1 MELQAVDAI
10 NPAIG
15 APESRAETFSAPV
28 HFPWLTEMRFFTA
41 FAVLIHHVETTRNVM
56 GLGPYPQGLMQV
68 MGPNGVRVFF
78 VLSGFLITHLLLSE
92 VKRTGTVAVKKF
104 YIRRA
109 LRIWPLYYALL
120 AVSFLIPTAFFVMKA
135 DSQMTLWAIAQMQDF
150 WPKITLFCC
159 MLPNLAI
166 FLYQPVAVFAQ
177 AWSIGVEE
185 QFYFIWPVLMK
196 KFAQSPLKALLG
208 ALVTKVALFE
218 ILLCIL
224 KTRRI
229 YLLPD
234 ARTMLEH
241 LFNFVNSCQI
251 EAMVIGGLAAYLF
264 MVKPHFVRQTVRK
277 KTFVALLA
285 VGLCWANSAFF
296 TLPQQLIPVDC
307 IFAAFLVWLT
317 NLKTKPPVALRGV
330 LTYLG
335 KISYGIYMLHPLAI
349 YLSYKIVCSSGI
361 DTTTA
366 AFTAAIWSA
375 SIFTSIAF
383 AMGSYELYEK
393 RFLKLKSN
401 YAVVASSAG

>member
-1 MELQAVDAI
+1 MQAATAI
-10 NPAIG
+10 NLAIS
-15 APESRAETFSAPV
+15 APESGLKTSIAPI

-41 FAVLIHHVETTRNVM
+41 FAVLIHHIETTRNVM
-56 GLGPYPQGLMQV
+56 GLGPYPQGVMQV
-68 MGPNGVRVFF
+68 IGPNGVRVFF

-92 VKRTGTVAVKKF
+92 VQRTGTVAIKKF

-120 AVSFLIPTAFFVMKA
+120 AVSFFIPTAFFVVKA
-135 DSQMTLWAIAQMQDF
+135 DSQMTLWATAQLQDF

-166 FLYQPVAVFAQ
+166 FLYQPVAGFAQ

-185 QFYFIWPVLMK
+185 QFYFVWPVLMK
-196 KFAQSPLKALLG
+196 RFAKRPLTALLG
-208 ALVTKVALFE
+208 VLVTKIALFE
-218 ILLCIL
+218 ILLCLL

-229 YLLPD
+229 
-234 ARTMLEH
+234 TMAADLRVALGH

-264 MVKPHFVRQTVRK
+264 LTKPQFVQAIVRK
-277 KTFVALLA
+277 KSFVALLA
-285 VGLCWANSAFF
+285 VALCWANSAFF
-296 TLPQQLIPVDC
+296 TMPQHLIPVDL
-307 IFAAFLVWLT
+307 IFAAFIVWLT
-317 NLKTKPPVALRGV
+317 NQTIKPPVALRGV

-349 YLSYKIVCSSGI
+349 YLSYKIVCSTAI
-361 DTTTA
+361 DTTTV
-366 AFTAAIWSA
+366 AFTVAVWSA
-375 SIFTSIAF
+375 SIITSMAF
-383 AMGSYELYEK
+383 AMGSFELYEK
-393 RFLKLKSN
+393 RFLKLKSH